1 MKNVL
6 KRFEEDETQYFVM
19 KSFVYAAFE
28 IDRKKPEYHIFFI
41 KKNSNPDA
49 YHKGYM
55 NLKERRMNKKEIEYF
70 KKNQDK
76 YDTVLWQE
84 DGKVF
89 NLKTK
94 PFDKSLCPKYKQYIL
109 NLYT

>member
-1 MKNVL
+1 MKNFL
-6 KRFEEDETQYFVM
+6 KKFEEDDTQFFVM
-19 KSFVYAAFE
+19 KSYVFALFE
-28 IDRKKPEYHIFFI
+28 VDRSKPEYHIFYI

-55 NLKERRMNKKEIEYF
+55 NLKERKMNKKEIAYF
-70 KKNQDK
+70 KENQDK
-76 YDTVLWQE
+76 YNVDLWNE

-94 PFDKSLCPKYKQYIL
+94 PFDKSLCPQYKQYVL
-109 NLYT
+109 SL

>member
-1 MKNVL
+1 MKNFL
-6 KRFEEDETQYFVM
+6 KRFEDDDTQFFVM
-19 KSFVYAAFE
+19 KSYVFASFE
-28 IDRKKPEYHIFFI
+28 IDRKKPEYYIFYI

-49 YHKGYM
+49 YYKGYM

-70 KKNQDK
+70 LSNQDK
-76 YDTVLWQE
+76 YDTVLWSE

-89 NLKTK
+89 NLKGR
-94 PFDKSLCPKYKQYIL
+94 PFDKSQCPQYKQYML